1 MVVEIVIDED
11 ILKLCRR
18 LTLLIMCSLIA
29 RETDSLHGER
39 EALVEA
45 LQRHYSLNS
54 HSIAYLATSVNSF
67 AHEHS

>member
-1 MVVEIVIDED
+1 
-11 ILKLCRR
+11 
-18 LTLLIMCSLIA
+18 MCSQIA
-29 RETDSLHGER
+29 RETDLLQGEK

-54 HSIAYLATSVNSF
+54 HSIAYLAASVNTF

>member
-1 MVVEIVIDED
+1 
-11 ILKLCRR
+11 
-18 LTLLIMCSLIA
+18 MCSLIA
-29 RETDSLHGER
+29 KEADLLQGER

-67 AHEHS
+67 ANKHS